1 MTILALWLAAVA
13 ALFTVFAWIDGR
25 HQLEQDQAFRERLR
39 RLKEA
44 ELERER
50 NR

>member
-13 ALFTVFAWIDGR
+13 VLFTLFAWIDGR
-25 HQLEQDQAFRERLR
+25 HQLEQDRQFQERVR

-50 NR
+50 YR